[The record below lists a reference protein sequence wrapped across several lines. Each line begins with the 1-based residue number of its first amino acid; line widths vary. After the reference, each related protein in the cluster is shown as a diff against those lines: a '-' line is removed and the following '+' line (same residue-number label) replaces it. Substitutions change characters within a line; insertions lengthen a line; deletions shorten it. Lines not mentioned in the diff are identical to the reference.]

1 MTVSNLSLDLLLTPF
16 QLSGQRSKTGEDVG
30 QSITNTITS
39 ITGTLGL

>member
-1 MTVSNLSLDLLLTPF
+1 MTVPGLNLDSVLMPS

>member
-1 MTVSNLSLDLLLTPF
+1 
-16 QLSGQRSKTGEDVG
+16 LSGQRSKLSSEDVG